1 MVKVKIEAKIAYI
14 DIKFFLS
21 KKVYQKFGYVV
32 NVFYLC
38 GSESPL
44 ISFAVG
50 GMEATQHKA
59 NNYLNKLCSFFKL
72 LYICTYL

>member
-21 KKVYQKFGYVV
+21 EKVEQKFGYVV

-38 GSESPL
+38 TWRFIDDTET
-44 ISFAVG
+44 
-50 GMEATQHKA
+50 TQF
-59 NNYLNKLCSFFKL
+59 LFSL
-72 LYICTYL
+72 